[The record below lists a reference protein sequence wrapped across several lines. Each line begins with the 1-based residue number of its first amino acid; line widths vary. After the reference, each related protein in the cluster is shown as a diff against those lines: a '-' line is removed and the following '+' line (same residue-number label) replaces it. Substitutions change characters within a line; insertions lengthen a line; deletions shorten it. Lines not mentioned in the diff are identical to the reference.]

1 MGVNIRPAR
10 RRDAAAVVAMSRELS
25 AGEGKPERGF
35 DEARFRRD
43 GFGRKAAFGCLIAEV
58 DGETAG
64 YALWHQAYDAESG
77 QRGAFMHDLYLK
89 APYRGQG
96 LGKALIAEVC
106 RRTQKAGGDFVWWCM
121 VEGNGTAEAF
131 YHGLAKPLRDLRIW
145 IAEGGNF
152 ERLADGES

>member
-58 DGETAG
+58 DGETA
-64 YALWHQAYDAESG
+64 
-77 QRGAFMHDLYLK
+77 GAFMHDLYLK